1 MIRRGENGRGKNGG
15 GNGENRRLLRVAAS
29 IADGIGVDW
38 EHEAL
43 STSDRD
49 ELAMLVQME
58 KLSAIAGAHRAR
70 QQAHEEEAPGGA
82 VASDSPSRWG
92 HIDAL
97 ELIDSGT
104 YGEVFRGHDTHLDCD
119 VALKL
124 LNAKSCAS
132 PERAEEA
139 IREGT
144 LLARVDHR
152 NVASVLGAEVHDG
165 RVGIWMRFIRGRTL
179 QEILEERGVLG
190 ADEAAIIGRDL
201 CRALAAIHQ
210 AGLIHRDIKPK
221 NVMRQEGGAIV
232 LVDMGTCGELDSLGS
247 SQEAS
252 FAGTP
257 LYMAPETLLHGRTS
271 IRSDIY
277 SLGVLLFHLVT
288 GDYPVYGKTVDDLTE
303 AHRSGRSRLLRDV
316 RADLPESFVRVVE
329 VALESRPE
337 RRYESAG
344 RLERAL
350 DEALAVRTTAG
361 THGVVSVDDTAKTA
375 SHASTVDGGRRDAR
389 SLWRRVGARL
399 RRPLPM
405 VAAVVV
411 VATVLAVMAQYWL
424 IDPPYSVEAA
434 LYRQGAASGAPR
446 TRLDWGDRLAVGDQL
461 SMEIASSRDVF
472 VYVMSE
478 DDRGDAYLLFP
489 TVHSTLTNPL
499 DGERT
504 YVLPGT
510 RVTDGR
516 PFSWLVTSAG
526 VREHIV
532 IIASPRKLP
541 EVEAMLGALPE
552 PRMDAET
559 GPDPYPTLS
568 DELILRLRGV
578 GGFAAGDARTD
589 HGAGARRI
597 GLSDVVARLEPEKE
611 TVRGVWHRQ
620 IELVYDD

>member
-1 MIRRGENGRGKNGG
+1 
-15 GNGENRRLLRVAAS
+15 
-29 IADGIGVDW
+29 
-38 EHEAL
+38 
-43 STSDRD
+43 
-49 ELAMLVQME
+49 
-58 KLSAIAGAHRAR
+58 
-70 QQAHEEEAPGGA
+70 
-82 VASDSPSRWG
+82 
-92 HIDAL
+92 
-97 ELIDSGT
+97 
-104 YGEVFRGHDTHLDCD
+104 VFRGHDTHLDCD

-124 LNAKSCAS
+124 LDPRCCAS
-132 PERAEEA
+132 PERADEA

-179 QEILEERGVLG
+179 QDILEERGVLG

-210 AGLIHRDIKPK
+210 AGLIHRDIKPR

-257 LYMAPETLLHGRTS
+257 LYMAPEALLHGRTS
-271 IRSDIY
+271 VRSDVY

-288 GDYPVYGKTVDDLTE
+288 GDYPVRGATVDELIE
-303 AHRSGRSRLLRDV
+303 AHRGGRSRLLRDV
-316 RADLPESFVRVVE
+316 RADLPEGFVHVVE
-329 VALESRPE
+329 TALESRPE
-337 RRYESAG
+337 HRYESAG

-361 THGVVSVDDTAKTA
+361 THELVSAGDAAKGA
-375 SHASTVDGGRRDAR
+375 SHASTVDGGRREE
-389 SLWRRVGARL
+389 SGLWRRVGARL

-405 VAAVVV
+405 VAAAVV
-411 VATVLAVMAQYWL
+411 VATVLAVLAQYWL

-446 TRLDWGDRLAVGDQL
+446 MRLDWGDRLAVGDQL
-461 SMEIASSRDVF
+461 SMEIESSRDVF

-499 DGERT
+499 DGNHP

-510 RVTDGR
+510 RVSDGK
-516 PFSWLVTSAG
+516 PFRWLVTSAG

-532 IIASPRKLP
+532 IIVSPEKLP

-552 PRMDAET
+552 PRMDAGA
-559 GPDPYPTLS
+559 GPAPYPALS
-568 DELILRLRGV
+568 DEIILRLRGV
-578 GGFAAGDARTD
+578 GGFAAGRAGAD
-589 HGAGARRI
+589 HGAGERRI
-597 GLSDVVARLEPEKE
+597 GLSDVVARLEPGKE
-611 TVRGVWHRQ
+611 SVRGVWHRQ
-620 IELVYDD
+620 IELVYED